1 MKNINSISK
10 RVMITLFVLLLSVV
24 GTKNTFAQNQVAIL
38 QHNDTLSAFYGPEAL
53 SSAHTAASDGD
64 IITLSSG
71 NFNGCTLS
79 KAVTI
84 HGAGCFDDPESHL
97 APTRIPST
105 LYISKSDGT
114 MPLTVEGVWFGNVK
128 DGYDQAGP
136 YCRNVRFIKCNIDNI
151 SLYTHYSYDFYFV
164 NCIIKDFRYYGNG
177 LLIQN
182 SVVRFT
188 HYNQNDQN
196 NMNIINNSVVCLNN
210 SVNIGNTRGYN
221 CILATG
227 DNNGAPNS
235 TFYNCVE
242 IQTGDTNIFEGQLNE
257 SNMQVNSYDEVF
269 ETFAGTV
276 EYNESY
282 QLKSDFASSF
292 LGNDGTEVGIHGG
305 LLPYNTRP
313 SYMYIRTTNVAGQTN
328 EDDKLSVEIELIS
341 SGN

>member
-10 RVMITLFVLLLSVV
+10 RVMITLFVLLLSMV
-24 GTKNTFAQNQVAIL
+24 GMKNTFAQSQVAIL
-38 QHNDTLSAFYGPEAL
+38 QHNDTLRAFYGPDAL
-53 SSAHTAASDGD
+53 SAAHTAASNGD
-64 IITLSSG
+64 TITLSSG

-84 HGAGCFDDPESHL
+84 HGAGIYEDPESHL
-97 APTRIPST
+97 APTHITSN
-105 LYISKSDGT
+105 LNIAKSDGT
-114 MPLTVEGVWFGNVK
+114 MPLTLEGVWFGTVRYAYSNG
-128 DGYDQAGP
+128 DS
-136 YCRNVRFIKCNIDNI
+136 RNVRFIKCNIDN
-151 SLYTHYSYDFYFV
+151 LQYYNYYGNDFYFV
-164 NCIIKDFRYYGNG
+164 NCIIKGFNFRGNG

-188 HYNQNDQN
+188 YYNQTGQN

-210 SVNIGNTRGYN
+210 DVNIGNTRGYN

-242 IQTGDTNIFEGQLNE
+242 IQTGNTNLFEGQLNE

-276 EYNESY
+276 IYAEDY
-282 QLKSDFASSF
+282 QLKSSFASSF

-305 LLPYNTRP
+305 MIPYNSRP
-313 SYMYIRTTNVAGQTN
+313 PYMIIRTTNVAGQTT

-341 SGN
+341 NGD

>member
-53 SSAHTAASDGD
+53 SAAHEASSDGD

-84 HGAGCFDDPESHL
+84 HGAGCVDDPESHL
-97 APTRIPST
+97 APTRIPGT
-105 LYISKSDGT
+105 LYISKSDET
-114 MPLTVEGVWFGNVK
+114 MPLTMEGIWMGQIEY
-128 DGYDQAGP
+128 GYYANTK
-136 YCRNVRFIKCNIDNI
+136 NVRFIKCNIDCLERW
-151 SLYTHYSYDFYFV
+151 SYTNNSNFYFV
-164 NCIIKDFRYYGNG
+164 NCIIKNYSYYGNG

-182 SVVRFT
+182 SVVRFSW
-188 HYNQNDQN
+188 YNQTDQN

-210 SVNIGNTRGYN
+210 NVNIGNTREYN
-221 CILATG
+221 CLLATA
-227 DNNGAPNS
+227 DNNGASNS

-242 IQTGDTNIFEGQLNE
+242 IQTGNTNIFEGQLNE
-257 SNMQVNSYDEVF
+257 SNMQVTSYDEVF

-276 EYNESY
+276 EYNENY

-328 EDDKLSVEIELIS
+328 EDNKLSVEIELIS

>member
-24 GTKNTFAQNQVAIL
+24 GMKNTIAQNQVAIL
-38 QHNDTLSAFYGPEAL
+38 QHNDTLSAFYGPDAL
-53 SSAHTAASDGD
+53 SAAHTAASDGD

-84 HGAGCFDDPESHL
+84 HGAGCVDDPESHL
-97 APTRIPST
+97 APTRIPGT

-114 MPLTVEGVWFGNVK
+114 SPLTMEGIWFGTI
-128 DGYDQAGP
+128 YRYTA
-136 YCRNVRFIKCNIDNI
+136 RNVRFIKCNINNTTYAT
-151 SLYTHYSYDFYFV
+151 SNSDFYFV
-164 NCIIKDFRYYGNG
+164 NCIIKEFSFNGNG

-188 HYNQNDQN
+188 HYNQNDQS

-210 SVNIGNTRGYN
+210 DLNIGNTRGYN
-221 CILATG
+221 CILATAS
-227 DNNGAPNS
+227 NNGATNS

-242 IQTGDTNIFEGQLNE
+242 IQTGDSNIFEGQLNE
-257 SNMQVNSYDEVF
+257 SNMQVTSYDEVF

-305 LLPYNTRP
+305 LLPYDTRP
-313 SYMYIRTTNVAGQTN
+313 SYMYIKTTNVAGQTT